1 MNPKKS
7 KVLIDEVAEELGL
20 DKSLV
25 KKVVDYYWNQVY
37 DSITNIK
44 YTDILISNLGT
55 FVIKE
60 KQLNKKIEGYTN
72 YLQDQENLTFSK
84 YHSYKTIEKQLEQML
99 EAKKIIDEINESKEN
114 FYKNKASD
122 K

>member
-7 KVLIDEVAEELGL
+7 KVLVDEVAEELEL

>member
-7 KVLIDEVAEELGL
+7 KVLVDEVAEELGL